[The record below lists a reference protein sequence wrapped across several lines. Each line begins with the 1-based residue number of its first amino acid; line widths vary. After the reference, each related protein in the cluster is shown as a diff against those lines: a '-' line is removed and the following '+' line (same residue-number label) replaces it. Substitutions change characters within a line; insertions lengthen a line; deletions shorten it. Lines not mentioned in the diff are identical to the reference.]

1 MSETSKFCPKI
12 KKFLSENVREH
23 KKPQVSTHTTNRVV
37 VCFHKKNASKNQ
49 EARIFIRLKVLM
61 KIYENKPKQWIRP
74 SQRLKMHK
82 HTKN

>member
-1 MSETSKFCPKI
+1 MSENI
-12 KKFLSENVREH
+12 KSH
-23 KKPQVSTHTTNRVV
+23 KCQHTPQTASFFVFIR
-37 VCFHKKNASKNQ
+37 KNASKNQ

-61 KIYENKPKQWIRP
+61 KIYENKPNQWIRP